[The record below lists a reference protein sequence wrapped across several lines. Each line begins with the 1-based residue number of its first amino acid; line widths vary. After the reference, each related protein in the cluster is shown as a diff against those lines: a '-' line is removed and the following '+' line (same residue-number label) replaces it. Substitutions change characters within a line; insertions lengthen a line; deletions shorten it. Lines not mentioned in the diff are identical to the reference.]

1 MKLADLDDNGTI
13 DKEELTYN
21 TKAYSLLKDYYNK
34 VDRDFLTKGDIV
46 ELIPE
51 LKILKNLVKEL
62 KGCLS
67 QASYDPYLRNM
78 KIKPVNCFCL
88 CSFCIFYAVPNGVG
102 LQFHRRRS

>member
-21 TKAYSLLKDYYNK
+21 TNAFNLLEEYYNK

-51 LKILKNLVKEL
+51 LKVLKNLVKKL

-67 QASYDPYLRNM
+67 QAPYDPYLRNM
-78 KIKPVNCFCL
+78 KIKPVNCFCC
-88 CSFCIFYAVPNGVG
+88 CSFFNPTRLIPN
-102 LQFHRRRS
+102 LIILLPP

>member
-21 TKAYSLLKDYYNK
+21 TKAFNLLEDYYNK
-34 VDRDFLTKGDIV
+34 VNRAFLTKGDIV

-88 CSFCIFYAVPNGVG
+88 CSFFNSTRLIPN
-102 LQFHRRRS
+102 LIPILPP

>member
-1 MKLADLDDNGTI
+1 LRSPEHEELLNELMKLADLDDNGTI

-21 TKAYSLLKDYYNK
+21 KKAYSLLKDYYNK

-51 LKILKNLVKEL
+51 LKNLKNLVKQL

-67 QASYDPYLRNM
+67 HASYDPYLRNM
-78 KIKPVNCFCL
+78 KIKPVNFFCVHFVIQL
-88 CSFCIFYAVPNGVG
+88 V
-102 LQFHRRRS
+102 